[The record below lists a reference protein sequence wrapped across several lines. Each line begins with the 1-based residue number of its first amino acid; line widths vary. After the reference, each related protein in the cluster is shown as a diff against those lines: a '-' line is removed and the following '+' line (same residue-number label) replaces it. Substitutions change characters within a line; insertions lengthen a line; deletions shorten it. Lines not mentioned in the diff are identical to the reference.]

1 MSLWQP
7 GKNTSFSTR
16 AEHMQWCDGKQRGKI
31 IFSRDAEKQILL
43 YASFRP
49 VFCDHMITRRVFV
62 SHRLSSLL
70 FISILLI
77 TFSPSYLFYSFS
89 YD

>member
-16 AEHMQWCDGKQRGKI
+16 AEHMQWCDGKPRGKI
-31 IFSRDAEKQILL
+31 IFSRDAEKRILL

-49 VFCDHMITRRVFV
+49 VFCDHMITWRVFV
-62 SHRLSSLL
+62 ASPPCSL
-70 FISILLI
+70 
-77 TFSPSYLFYSFS
+77 
-89 YD
+89 